1 MSDTDPLAHERFRTI
16 LTDAVESTGY
26 DAYANGLDADP
37 DVASSKVIGLFP
49 EAYFE
54 HRTNDAGVRV
64 RRVVVASEWEVDP
77 EPAPVN
83 SGRCTDPACSTAYI
97 PNHAHMTQAGQ
108 QAALAEVLEA
118 LRADSDSP
126 LSAPARE
133 VDSDVRD

>member
-77 EPAPVN
+77 EPASLAPDGKPWLNPLDENEAESYYDRSSRLTAV
-83 SGRCTDPACSTAYI
+83 READP
-97 PNHAHMTQAGQ
+97 
-108 QAALAEVLEA
+108 
-118 LRADSDSP
+118 
-126 LSAPARE
+126 
-133 VDSDVRD
+133 DVRD